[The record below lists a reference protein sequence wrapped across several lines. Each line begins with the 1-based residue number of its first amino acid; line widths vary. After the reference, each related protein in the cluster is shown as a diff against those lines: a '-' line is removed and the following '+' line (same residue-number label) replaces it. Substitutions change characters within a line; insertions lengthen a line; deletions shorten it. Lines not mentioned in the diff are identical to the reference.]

1 MADKK
6 RGVSDTFGRY
16 TENGKGRVAGPKNI
30 TSDMWTP
37 ISTGRSEDEAAE
49 AKKAPQKKT
58 QPAPAKKEPQKKKN
72 ASSQSAQK
80 QSGLISEGRKSSA
93 DGKKADKK
101 VKKKKKAPKRSR
113 IPQGR
118 PISEMDGGR
127 TEGKKKKKPS
137 DTRRHQQLSRA
148 ERDYE
153 DGIREGKSP
162 GELSK
167 ERAGYKRKRRVRQN
181 IIIIAVFLVFALA
194 FAGVYTYSKGA
205 PVGVITVEG
214 DSIYTY
220 EQIVSAAGLEIGEN
234 MLSLKEGDINARVSS
249 ALPYIDSV
257 QVKKKLPDKVILT
270 VTSTSDKLIFV
281 NKAKDSIV
289 TDDNGKILRDG
300 KGVKLADGLF
310 RVYGVEWESSD
321 TGTVLVPTAD
331 TKEKY
336 ELAVKIAET
345 FEKEG
350 VILRGTVNVSDMSDI
365 RVYHKNG
372 NTETMIYLGRHYNV
386 EERVSFACEVFSVS
400 AIGKSGYINARS
412 DAQIF
417 YGEGTL

>member
-16 TENGKGRVAGPKNI
+16 TENGKGRVAGPKNV

-37 ISTGRSEDEAAE
+37 ISTGKSSEETEAVRKVSQERAE
-49 AKKAPQKKT
+49 PSAPKKAPQKKK
-58 QPAPAKKEPQKKKN
+58 PSSAKSK
-72 ASSQSAQK
+72 SG
-80 QSGLISEGRKSSA
+80 QSGLISEGRKNSKDS
-93 DGKKADKK
+93 KKADKK
-101 VKKKKKAPKRSR
+101 SKKKKKAPKKSR

-118 PISEMDGGR
+118 PISEMEDER
-127 TEGKKKKKPS
+127 TESKKKKKPS
-137 DTRRHQQLSRA
+137 KTRRHQQLSRA
-148 ERDYE
+148 ERNYE

-181 IIIIAVFLVFALA
+181 FIIIAVFLIFALA
-194 FAGVYTYSKGA
+194 FAGIYTYSKGA

-214 DSIYTY
+214 DSIYTS
-220 EQIVSAAGLEIGEN
+220 EQIVSASGLEIGVN
-234 MLSLKEGDINARVSS
+234 MLSLKEADINAKVSS

-281 NKAKDSIV
+281 NKAKDSVV
-289 TDDNGKILRDG
+289 TDGNGKILRDG
-300 KGVKLADGLF
+300 KGVKLADGLY
-310 RVYGVEWESSD
+310 RVYGIEWESAD

-336 ELAVKIAET
+336 DLAVKIAEA
-345 FEKEG
+345 FEKKG
-350 VILRGTVNVSDMSDI
+350 VILRGTVNVSDTSDI
-365 RVYHKNG
+365 RVYYKNG

-386 EERVSFACEVFSVS
+386 EERVSFACDVFSVS

-412 DAQIF
+412 DDQAF
-417 YGEGTL
+417 YGEGTM